1 MKKSLVLVAVA
12 SVALASCVND
22 VAELAQN
29 NEQTS
34 LITFDTPVLYNNS
47 VGSRA
52 DGDVTTGDGTTGDV
66 TTGGDVAV
74 HSSNEID
81 DAYPKTESFKVY
93 GLAHEGDFS
102 SWTVGGEGNTNEL
115 LFNGTEVSYN
125 QGLNGW
131 SPATPVAWPFYK
143 KCTFAAYSPASAST
157 SAASVAYGV
166 NGLTITDYTNPTYGS
181 QVDLMY
187 TDRAY
192 NRTTSYHVT
201 SSYNGVPLTFKHAL
215 SSIHFALVASDA
227 GIILKNITI
236 SGFYNKATFTEGIT
250 NNSPYTASTSW
261 GAHGTTLAE
270 GATQVSYT
278 LFNDTDNDANN
289 NIVFPQEMRR
299 LGYLLEQKSLEHD
312 GLLMIPQT
320 LTSNVT
326 LSVTYTM
333 PAKDGQ
339 DSYDV
344 TKNIPLDSY
353 FSSKWEIGT
362 RYYYILSIGS
372 STSQIYFAPYVEKWK
387 TDDTV
392 IQLQ

>member
-22 VAELAQN
+22 VADLAQN
-29 NEQTS
+29 NEKNS
-34 LITFDTPVLYNNS
+34 SITFDTPVLYNNS

-52 DGDVTTGDGTTGDV
+52 DDGE

-81 DAYPKTESFKVY
+81 DAYPRTESFRVY

-102 SWTVGGEGNTNEL
+102 SWTVDGAGNTNEL
-115 LFNGTEVSYN
+115 LFNGEKVSYN
-125 QGLNGW
+125 QSLNGW
-131 SPATPVAWPFYK
+131 SPETPVAWPFYK
-143 KCTFAAYSPASAST
+143 KCTFAAYSPATASEKAT
-157 SAASVAYGV
+157 V
-166 NGLTITDYTNPTYGS
+166 TYGEGGLKMTDFKNPEYG
-181 QVDLMY
+181 QQFDLMY
-187 TDRAY
+187 TPREY

-227 GIILKNITI
+227 DIILKNITI

-250 NNSPYTASTSW
+250 NNSPYTASPSW
-261 GAHGTTLAE
+261 GAHGTILADGE
-270 GATQVSYT
+270 PVSYT
-278 LFNDTDNDANN
+278 LFNDTDNN

-333 PAKDGQ
+333 PGKGGTAAH
-339 DSYDV
+339 DV
-344 TKNIPLDSY
+344 TKNIPLNSY